1 MQTPVFPDIA
11 IMAPEILIPQKDVD
25 LEKWAVIACDQYTS
39 DTSYWNQVEAL
50 TSDVPSTYHMILPE
64 VYLESQSDGQIDRRI
79 SDINNIIDTYLRD
92 GTLTALPPGFILLDR
107 STSYHSSRKGL
118 LLSIDL
124 DQYDFTPGS
133 HLRIRA
139 TEGTVLS
146 RIPPRVRIRRE
157 AKIEVPHI
165 MVLIDDP
172 DRIVIEPALDALVAF
187 SSTPVY
193 DFDLMQGGGH
203 VTGYF
208 AHADS
213 PVSLQITHALSSL
226 LHKSSDGF
234 LFAVGDGNH
243 SLATAKAHWD
253 AISSS
258 LSDPE
263 RESHPARYA
272 LVEVVNIH
280 DEGLCFE
287 PIHRVAFGLTADDF
301 YAFAGTFFEGQ
312 GFHFITNRAESEPS
326 GPYDTLA
333 QIVPM
338 LCKEQSF
345 QMVLT
350 DPHHSLAVGS
360 LQNALDHLMAIRPDV
375 HLDYIHGEEQV
386 RSLAAAGHLGFLLPA
401 ISKSSFFETISAEG
415 IFPRKTFS
423 MGEAP
428 EKRYYLESKRITPKE

>member
-1 MQTPVFPDIA
+1 MRMPVFPEIA
-11 IMAPEILIPQKDVD
+11 IMAPEILIPQKDID
-25 LEKWAVIACDQYTS
+25 LGKWAVIACDQYTS
-39 DTSYWNQVEAL
+39 DMSYWSQVEAL

-64 VYLESQSDGQIDRRI
+64 VYLDSNSDGQIDRRI
-79 SDINNIIDTYLRD
+79 SDINNAIDTYLRD
-92 GTLTALPPGFILLDR
+92 GTLTTLPPGFILLDR
-107 STSYHSSRKGL
+107 STSFHASRKGL

-157 AKIEVPHI
+157 AKIEIPHI

-172 DRIVIEPALDALVAF
+172 EHTVIEPAFDSLIAY
-187 SSTPVY
+187 SSSPVY
-193 DFDLMQGGGH
+193 DFDLMQDGGH

-226 LHKSSDGF
+226 LHKSADGF

-253 AISSS
+253 AIASS
-258 LSDPE
+258 LSEKE

-287 PIHRVAFGLTADDF
+287 PIHRVAFGLTSEDF
-301 YAFAGTFFEGQ
+301 YAYAGTFFEKQ
-312 GFHFITNRAESEPS
+312 GFHFISNTIESEFAGTFDAS
-326 GPYDTLA
+326 A
-333 QIVPM
+333 QIIPM

-350 DPHHSLAVGS
+350 DPQHSLAVGS
-360 LQNALDHLMAIRPDV
+360 LQNVLDHLMATRPDV
-375 HLDYIHGEEQV
+375 HLDYIHGEDQV
-386 RSLAAAGHLGFLLPA
+386 RSLAAAGHLGFLLPS
-401 ISKSSFFETISAEG
+401 ISKNSFFETISAEG
-415 IFPRKTFS
+415 VFPRKTFS

-428 EKRYYLESKRITPKE
+428 EKRYYLESKRIAPKE